1 MQSPNSRISYITW
14 SSTPTSLDGR
24 IAYMK
29 MNDRIRSRRKEL
41 KMTQSVLAKLVG
53 VNRVTITG
61 WESGDYKPGGENL
74 QALAA
79 ALEKTPQWLLEGKDD
94 GNQQPPTM
102 KPEQRFGIRSV
113 PVLTWVQA
121 GEWTANS
128 GAITERDI
136 QDWVYTSA
144 AVSEGAFAL
153 IVRGDSMTNPTGAP
167 SIPEG
172 SIVVVEPDFG
182 DASQANGKIVIA
194 QLMGSDEATIKKF
207 VIDGPLK
214 YLVPLN
220 PNYRMLEVNGNC
232 RLVGLVRQVIMDL

>member
-1 MQSPNSRISYITW
+1 MQRTDSRISYIKW
-14 SSTPTSLDGR
+14 SSTPTSDNGR

-74 QALAA
+74 QALAT
-79 ALEKTPQWLLEGKDD
+79 ALEKTPQWLLDGKDD
-94 GNQQPPTM
+94 GCQQPPTM
-102 KPEQRFGIRSV
+102 DPEQRFGIRSV

-136 QDWVYTSA
+136 HDWVYTSA
-144 AVSEGAFAL
+144 AVSESAFAL

-220 PNYRMLEVNGNC
+220 PNYRILEVNGNC